1 MNDPLNIAIIGGGAA
16 GFFTALNIPNEHH
29 ISIFEETRNYLR
41 KVKISGGGRCN
52 VTHHQF
58 EINKFIKNYPRGEK
72 ELISPLHQFQ
82 ASDTIEWFEKRG
94 VEIKVEQDGRMFPK
108 SNSSQT
114 IIDCF
119 LKEAAQRGIS
129 LNQIK
134 VTQISKEKNKFILKF
149 SNDNT
154 LEFDRILIATGSSKS
169 GYELAK
175 GLGHKI
181 TELAP
186 SLFSF
191 KIKHPLLKE
200 MAGTSFKNVSLK
212 LKLNKK
218 IFSQSGDL
226 LITHWGLSGPA
237 ILKLSAWAAREF
249 KNTNYR
255 GTLFVNF
262 NSNDIDGLKK
272 QSSKKQI
279 KNSKPQI
286 FTNKFWIRVLDFLQ
300 IDSNKNWADIS
311 KKELQNIKVVC
322 EELELEIQGQNRF
335 KEEFVECGGINLKE
349 INFKTMES
357 KITPGLFFAGEILDI
372 DGITGGFNFQNA
384 WTTGYIVSKN
394 IAN

>member
-1 MNDPLNIAIIGGGAA
+1 MSDALDIAIIGGGAA
-16 GFFTALNIPNEHH
+16 GFFTALNIPNEHNV
-29 ISIFEETRNYLR
+29 SIFEETRNYLR

-58 EINKFIKNYPRGEK
+58 EINEFIKNYPRGEK

-82 ASDTIEWFEKRG
+82 ARDTVEWFKKRG

-108 SNSSQT
+108 TNSSQT

-119 LKEAAQRGIS
+119 LKEAAQ
-129 LNQIK
+129 Q
-134 VTQISKEKNKFILKF
+134 
-149 SNDNT
+149 
-154 LEFDRILIATGSSKS
+154 GSSKS
-169 GYELAK
+169 GYDLAR

-191 KIKHPLLKE
+191 KIQHPILKD
-200 MAGTSFKNVSLK
+200 MAGTSFKNVTLS
-212 LKLNKK
+212 LKLNKR

-249 KNTNYR
+249 KNTNYK
-255 GTLFVNF
+255 GKLTVNF
-262 NSNDIDGLKK
+262 NSNEIHTLKK
-272 QSSKKQI
+272 ESAKKLV
-279 KNSKPQI
+279 KNSKPTI
-286 FTNKFWIRVLDFLQ
+286 FTNKFWNKVLDYLK
-300 IDSNKNWADIS
+300 IDQNKNWADIS
-311 KKELQNIKVVC
+311 KKEIIHLQMIC
-322 EELELEIQGQNRF
+322 EQLELEIQGQNRY
-335 KEEFVECGGINLKE
+335 KDEFVECGGVDLKE

-357 KITPGLFFAGEILDI
+357 KITPGLFFAGEVLDI

-384 WTTGYIVSKN
+384 WTTAYIVANN
-394 IAN
+394 IIN